1 MAMLQT
7 RDPSVSGPFA
17 ASVNPSSSHHVSKD
31 SKISISFG
39 ACNTST
45 IIMHLYDAPIREP
58 GAKRRKTGVRPS
70 ISVSGVDKF

>member
-1 MAMLQT
+1 VLQT
-7 RDPSVSGPFA
+7 RDPSVSGPFV

-39 ACNTST
+39 ACST
-45 IIMHLYDAPIREP
+45 IILYLYDAPITSS
-58 GAKRRKTGVRPS
+58 KTGVRPS